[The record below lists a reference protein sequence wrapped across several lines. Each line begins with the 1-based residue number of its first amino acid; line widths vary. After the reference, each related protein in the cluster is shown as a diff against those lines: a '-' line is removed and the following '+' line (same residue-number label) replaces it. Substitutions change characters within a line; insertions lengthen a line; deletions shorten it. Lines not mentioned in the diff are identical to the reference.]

1 MVSSLLTLLNW
12 ICESLIIHG
21 FVLIITISVIACFI
35 AYMISALTNITIT
48 IKHETV
54 LPSNTDKKVDLKKEG
69 EKIDE

>member
-1 MVSSLLTLLNW
+1 MVSSLLILLNW

-21 FVLIITISVIACFI
+21 FVFIITISLIACFI
-35 AYMISALTNITIT
+35 VYIISAFTNITIT

-54 LPSNTDKKVDLKKEG
+54 LPNNTEKKVDLKKEG